1 MESGDEDA
9 SESAVFA
16 VGRAYAQQRAATERV
31 LDAARSA
38 AATSEVAAAADLD
51 SSLRRDQ
58 VIAALLVALAL
69 ILGVFTVRSITR
81 PLRRLERDLPAIAD
95 ELRDMDLAVERPKVD
110 LIEVETQ
117 DELGKATQAFN
128 SVVSTSVDLAVEQV
142 RVKENLTE
150 TLQHL
155 GRRNQNLLRR
165 MMAIISELE
174 RGERDADALQVLFR
188 LDHIA
193 TRMRRNAE
201 SLLVLAG
208 SEQTRRW
215 SEPVPVIDV
224 VRSAASEIEDYHR
237 VDLGD
242 IEAVVVQGTVA
253 ADISHLLAELLEN
266 ATLYSPPTTRVS
278 VVGWRVPQGYQIA
291 VIDQG
296 LGLDELSLDMANAR
310 IRDAASTPSALTDS
324 KLLGLNVVGRL
335 ADRHNTRVQLTPH
348 PSGGLVAVV
357 LLPRAL
363 VALPPSSAGIITAPS
378 GPLPEA
384 AAPALPPAPAVPAP
398 PAPPLATDLP
408 NPDDLVL
415 PPPPVAAV
423 PASVPPAPDAAN
435 GTAPEYVNGNGNG
448 TAAPEMAPPLM
459 APTAAADEP
468 VSGLRRRVRLGD
480 GAPAPTATEVVHGPA
495 RSADDVRNSWS
506 ALAQGVEQARSENA
520 EQPTAE
526 QHEDDPMLQEG
537 SAP

>member
-1 MESGDEDA
+1 
-9 SESAVFA
+9 
-16 VGRAYAQQRAATERV
+16 
-31 LDAARSA
+31 
-38 AATSEVAAAADLD
+38 
-51 SSLRRDQ
+51 
-58 VIAALLVALAL
+58 
-69 ILGVFTVRSITR
+69 
-81 PLRRLERDLPAIAD
+81 
-95 ELRDMDLAVERPKVD
+95 
-110 LIEVETQ
+110 
-117 DELGKATQAFN
+117 
-128 SVVSTSVDLAVEQV
+128 
-142 RVKENLTE
+142 
-150 TLQHL
+150 
-155 GRRNQNLLRR
+155 
-165 MMAIISELE
+165 
-174 RGERDADALQVLFR
+174 
-188 LDHIA
+188 
-193 TRMRRNAE
+193 
-201 SLLVLAG
+201 
-208 SEQTRRW
+208 
-215 SEPVPVIDV
+215 
-224 VRSAASEIEDYHR
+224 
-237 VDLGD
+237 
-242 IEAVVVQGTVA
+242 
-253 ADISHLLAELLEN
+253 
-266 ATLYSPPTTRVS
+266 VS

-378 GPLPEA
+378 GPLPES
-384 AAPALPPAPAVPAP
+384 AAPALPPAPAAPVVPAP
-398 PAPPLATDLP
+398 PVDAGPP

-423 PASVPPAPDAAN
+423 SASGPPPPDAAN
-435 GTAPEYVNGNGNG
+435 GTAPVHVNGNG
-448 TAAPEMAPPLM
+448 TATPETAPPVM
-459 APTAAADEP
+459 TPTAAADES

-526 QHEDDPMLQEG
+526 QQYEDDPMLQEG